1 MKNIVLAF
9 CFLFLITTSTT
20 AKTAVYKEEAQVIMC
35 TDITLY
41 GTLLVPADAKSSSL
55 AIIVAGSGPTDR
67 NGNNPYMANDHL
79 KKLAQAISKE
89 GIASFRYDKR
99 SIGESKSDK
108 INETNLRFTD
118 YVSDVKAI
126 IEHFRKDKRFT
137 KIILVGHSEGSTIGA
152 LASTAADAYVSV
164 AGPGRKADDILKEQL
179 KAYPTIYDDAVK
191 IMDSLNQDYT
201 VQKVPPALM
210 SVFRPSVQSYVKSWF
225 KINPIDAVHALTIP
239 ILVLQ
244 GTSDLQVGVKDAEL
258 LAAAN
263 KNARLTM
270 IPKMNHIFVEI
281 NGDEQAN
288 KDSYTNASLP
298 IAPLL
303 SNAIVQFIKAL

>member
-1 MKNIVLAF
+1 
-9 CFLFLITTSTT
+9 
-20 AKTAVYKEEAQVIMC
+20 
-35 TDITLY
+35 
-41 GTLLVPADAKSSSL
+41 
-55 AIIVAGSGPTDR
+55 
-67 NGNNPYMANDHL
+67 
-79 KKLAQAISKE
+79 
-89 GIASFRYDKR
+89 
-99 SIGESKSDK
+99 
-108 INETNLRFTD
+108 
-118 YVSDVKAI
+118 
-126 IEHFRKDKRFT
+126 
-137 KIILVGHSEGSTIGA
+137 
-152 LASTAADAYVSV
+152 
-164 AGPGRKADDILKEQL
+164 
-179 KAYPTIYDDAVK
+179 
-191 IMDSLNQDYT
+191 
-201 VQKVPPALM
+201 
-210 SVFRPSVQSYVKSWF
+210 
-225 KINPIDAVHALTIP
+225 VHALTIP